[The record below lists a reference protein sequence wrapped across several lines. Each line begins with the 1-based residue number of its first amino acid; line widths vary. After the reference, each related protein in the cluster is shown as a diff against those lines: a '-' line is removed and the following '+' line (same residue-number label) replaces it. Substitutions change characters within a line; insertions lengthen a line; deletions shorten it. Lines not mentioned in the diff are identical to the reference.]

1 MTLRVEKC
9 GLQGLAPRRK
19 NAGYTQGQ
27 IAEALGVERQTY
39 GNWECGYIWPNAA
52 YLPKI
57 ADLLCCSI
65 DDLYKPFDPSIPE
78 EATENHGA

>member
-1 MTLRVEKC
+1 MSIRVNRI
-9 GLQGLAPRRK
+9 GLLGLAQRRK
-19 NAGYTQGQ
+19 NAGYTQAQ
-27 IAEALGVERQTY
+27 IAEAIGVERQTY

-65 DDLYKPFDPSIPE
+65 DDLYKPVDPIIAE
-78 EATENHGA
+78 EAGENHGA

>member
-39 GNWECGYIWPNAA
+39 GNWE
-52 YLPKI
+52 
-57 ADLLCCSI
+57 
-65 DDLYKPFDPSIPE
+65 
-78 EATENHGA
+78 